1 MIRVVDAGLLTT
13 VQDCGRW
20 GSQDLGV
27 PVSGPMDL
35 ISHRVANMLV
45 GNDPACATLEVTL
58 VGPEI
63 EFLADTMF
71 VVVGAEFE
79 LWFGEDQIQ
88 VGFVQFAHHGGRLRF
103 GSLTAGARAYLAI
116 AGGID
121 APVTLGSRSTDL
133 ASGLGGRLLQAGDE
147 LNTGSGQ
154 SGSLV
159 SLGNGIPFD
168 LPRGGATLRCLVGQ
182 DVLRFGDEVVNVFTD
197 ATYTVGPDSNRMGY
211 RLVGPNLEQV
221 NDQQVLS
228 NATPMGTVQVPPSGQ
243 PILLMADRQTIGG
256 YPRIASVISV
266 DQSIAGQLA
275 PGDWVRFEFCK
286 RSVAVAA
293 LIEVEQALLHLV

>member
-45 GNDPACATLEVTL
+45 GNDSACATLEVTL

-71 VVVGAEFE
+71 VVVGGEFE
-79 LWFGEDQIQ
+79 LWLGEDRIP
-88 VGFVQFAHHGGRLRF
+88 VGSVQFAHHGRRLRF
-103 GSLTAGARAYLAI
+103 GHRTAGARAYLAI

-121 APVTLGSRSTDL
+121 VPFTLGSRSTDL
-133 ASGLGGRLLQAGDE
+133 ASGLGGRLLRAGDK
-147 LNTGSGQ
+147 LNTGSGE
-154 SGSLV
+154 SGTPVLR
-159 SLGNGIPFD
+159 GNGIPFD
-168 LPRGGATLRCLVGQ
+168 LPRGGATLRCLVEQ
-182 DVLRFGDEVVNVFTD
+182 DVLRFDDEVVGVFAD

-211 RLVGPNLEQV
+211 RLIGPKLEQV
-221 NDQQVLS
+221 NSQQVLS

-266 DQSIAGQLA
+266 DQSVAGQLA
-275 PGDWVRFEFCK
+275 PGDWIRFEFCS
-286 RSVAVAA
+286 RSEAVEA
-293 LIEVEQALLHLV
+293 LIAVEQTLLQWM